1 MIICNTR
8 NLQHHLTGV
17 QRYTREILKH
27 IDLPIDQIA
36 PETPLKGMRGH
47 LWEQFILP
55 RKIGA
60 NLLWSPSNTGPI
72 VVEKQAVTIHDLSPL
87 DHPEWTTKKFSSW
100 YRFLIPQLLRKVR
113 LILTVSD
120 YSRDRI
126 DYYCPGTY
134 KKIVVTPLGAD
145 KEFSKKNQAEIASA
159 LNAVQLPTPHY
170 FITVGSLEPR
180 KNLSTLLKSWEQISS
195 QIPKDIWLV
204 LVGAIGEKDIFAHQ
218 SYSRLPDR
226 VFLAGHVTDAL
237 LPALYSGAL
246 ASVYVSLYEGFGLPA
261 LEAISCGTPLI
272 HSNTTSIPEVIGAS
286 GLGVNPL
293 DAAEIGEAMRLLADN
308 AELRQKLSMSGLK
321 QSTLFGWEKTAK
333 RVAAALKEA
342 DY

>member
-1 MIICNTR
+1 M
-8 NLQHHLTGV
+8 TGV
-17 QRYTREILKH
+17 QRYTSEILKH
-27 IDLPIDQIA
+27 IDFPLNQIA
-36 PETPLKGMRGH
+36 PQMPLKGVRGH

-55 RKIGA
+55 SKIGSH
-60 NLLWSPSNTGPI
+60 LLWSPSNTGPI

-100 YRFLIPQLLRKVR
+100 YRFLIPKLLGKVR
-113 LILTVSD
+113 LILTDSE
-120 YSRDRI
+120 YTRERI
-126 DYYCPGTY
+126 EYFCPGTY
-134 KKIVVTPLGAD
+134 NKAIVTPLGA
-145 KEFSKKNQAEIASA
+145 SKDFTKNNEEDVK
-159 LNAVQLPTPHY
+159 NAINVVKIPTRHY

-180 KNLSTLLKSWEQISS
+180 KNLSRLLKSWEQISS

-204 LVGAIGEKDIFAHQ
+204 LVGAIGERDIFAHQ

-226 VFLAGHVTDAL
+226 VFLTGHVTDAL

-272 HSNTTSIPEVIGAS
+272 HSNTTSIPEVVGSS
-286 GLGVNPL
+286 GLGVNPV
-293 DAAEIGEAMRLLADN
+293 DTAEIGEAMRLLADS

-321 QSTLFGWEKTAK
+321 QSHLFGWEKTAK